1 MFSLPAGCYVEQAM
15 RPRSS
20 DDPSG
25 DIALDP
31 LPDYAAVDLP
41 ADDFGQ
47 APADL
52 DQDAPSR
59 RSKSARKAPPRALA
73 EPSAP
78 PPAVDLVVC
87 LDCGDSPTPSS
98 DCPHPEVLHL
108 PAASGAQHAAAQ
120 RLAHLTRELRAQQ
133 RALRR
138 LASDA
143 LGRGEATL
151 TLADPPPGPPPSPQ
165 GTPSAASLDGP
176 CPRCGHGPDGPARR
190 RRAPAADSGPR
201 AQGAFDFVAPT
212 PPLEPTPEPTP

>member
-52 DQDAPSR
+52 DQDVPAR
-59 RSKSARKAPPRALA
+59 RSKTPARKAPPRALA
-73 EPSAP
+73 EPPAP

-87 LDCGDSPTPSS
+87 LDCGEGPTPSA

-108 PAASGAQHAAAQ
+108 PEASPAQHAAAQ

-133 RALRR
+133 KALRR

-151 TLADPPPGPPPSPQ
+151 TRAALPPGPPQPPQ
-165 GTPSAASLDGP
+165 GAPSAASLDGP

-190 RRAPAADSGPR
+190 RRAPPADPGPR

-212 PPLEPTPEPTP
+212 PTPESTP